1 LDQLILEII
10 GRSPSTSS
18 DIIISIFR
26 EHGVVLSSA
35 VLHPL
40 LDFLEFEG
48 LIEARRVEKRK
59 VYFLTAKGKEEIRN
73 FLTPHIS
80 APAK

>member
-1 LDQLILEII
+1 LDQLILGII
-10 GRSPSTSS
+10 DRSPSTSS

-26 EHGVVLSSA
+26 EHGVIFSSA

-48 LIEARRVEKRK
+48 LIDGRRVEKRK
-59 VYFLTAKGKEEIRN
+59 VYFLTTKGKEEVKN
-73 FLTPHIS
+73 FLTHQIS
-80 APAK
+80 TPAK

>member
-1 LDQLILEII
+1 LDQLILAII

-26 EHGVVLSSA
+26 EHGVIFSSA

-40 LDFLEFEG
+40 LDFLELEG
-48 LIEARRVEKRK
+48 LVEVRKMEKRK
-59 VYFLTAKGKEEIRN
+59 VYFLTAKGKEEIKN
-73 FLTPHIS
+73 FLTHQIITPV
-80 APAK
+80 K

>member
-10 GRSPSTSS
+10 SRGPSTSS
-18 DIIISIFR
+18 DIIISIFK
-26 EHGVVLSSA
+26 EHGVIFSSA

-48 LIEARRVEKRK
+48 LIKVRRREKRK
-59 VYFLTAKGKEEIRN
+59 VYFLTAKGKEEVRN
-73 FLTPHIS
+73 FLTHQIS
-80 APAK
+80 TPAK